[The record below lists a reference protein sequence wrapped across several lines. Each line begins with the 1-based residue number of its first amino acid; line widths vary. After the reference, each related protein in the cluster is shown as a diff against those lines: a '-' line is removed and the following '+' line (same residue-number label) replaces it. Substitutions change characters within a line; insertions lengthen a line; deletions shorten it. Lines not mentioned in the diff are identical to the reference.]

1 MDGGR
6 GEKCKVFSELRKI
19 KANSKIMEKV
29 TDEDRQ
35 TFTNE
40 ADNIMMAHSSQTRID
55 GKIDGQFLHA
65 SWSKKARWWL

>member
-1 MDGGR
+1 
-6 GEKCKVFSELRKI
+6 
-19 KANSKIMEKV
+19 MEKV